1 MPAFSPRSLAAAC
14 ALLLSVTAAPAAG
27 QGFTLATPDSSA
39 RLTFGGRV
47 QTIFNTSSADD
58 VPAAQTELRRVRLE
72 ANLQMGRLIQGRI
85 QPEFAGSRV
94 TLKDAYVRLN
104 FHPAAQLWAGQAHRP
119 FGAISPAST
128 TRILPIE
135 KGLRIR
141 GVSGAYDEYDLLLN
155 LGYSDRD
162 VGLQLRGEPRNA
174 PLGLTYAAGFFNG
187 PAVAYAPE
195 ENTWQ
200 AVARATVS
208 PVRNVRVGASWSR
221 IDFVSEG
228 GDEAPEVREGQ
239 AWAADVELGSDRGG
253 LHVIGEVTRGD
264 FDPFARA
271 EFLGVQGW
279 VGYRTGRL
287 SSTLAAV
294 EPLLRVS
301 YGDPDADDDGIV
313 EARGGTLVTP
323 GVNLWL
329 GGLNRFAINWEMWN
343 PDADGAE
350 TVHSLKALFQVAF

>member
-1 MPAFSPRSLAAAC
+1 MSAPTGRLLAVTSA
-14 ALLLSVTAAPAAG
+14 ALLLVTAPAAG
-27 QGFTLATPDSSA
+27 QGFTVATPDSSA
-39 RLTFGGRV
+39 KITFGGRV
-47 QTIFNTSSADD
+47 QTIFNTTSQDD
-58 VPAAQTELRRVRLE
+58 LPVAQTELRRVRLE
-72 ANLQMGRLIQGRI
+72 ANLQLGELVHGKI

-119 FGAISPAST
+119 FGVISPAST

-141 GVSGAYDEYDLLLN
+141 GVGDSFDEYNLLLN

-187 PAVAYAPE
+187 PSATLAPR

-200 AVARATVS
+200 AVARVTAR
-208 PVRNVRVGASWSR
+208 PAGALRLGVSWSR
-221 IDFVSEG
+221 IDHVMEDA
-228 GDEAPEVREGQ
+228 DERVLAREGQ
-239 AWAADVELGSDRGG
+239 AWAADVELGSDRSGMH
-253 LHVIGEVTRGD
+253 LVGEATYGD
-264 FDPFARA
+264 FDPFADA
-271 EFLGVQGW
+271 KFFGAQGW
-279 VGYRTGRL
+279 LGYRTGRV
-287 SSTLAAV
+287 SERIAAV

-301 YGDPDADDDGIV
+301 YGDPDVDGDAALDG
-313 EARGGTLVTP
+313 ARGGVLVTP

-329 GGLNRFAINWEMWN
+329 GGLNRFALNWELWT
-343 PDADGAE
+343 PEEGE
-350 TVHSLKALFQVAF
+350 RVHSVKALFQLAF

>member
-1 MPAFSPRSLAAAC
+1 MSVSTPRTLAVTT
-14 ALLLSVTAAPAAG
+14 ALLLAVAAVPAAA
-27 QGFTLATPDSSA
+27 QGFSIATPDSSA
-39 RLTFGGRV
+39 RITFGGRV
-47 QTIFNTSSADD
+47 QTVFNTSSADD
-58 VPAAQTELRRVRLE
+58 VPTAQTELRRVRLE
-72 ANLQMGRLIQGRI
+72 ANLLFGKLVQGRI

-104 FHPAAQLWAGQAHRP
+104 FDPALQLWAGQAHRP

-128 TRILPIE
+128 VRILPIE

-141 GVSGAYDEYDLLLN
+141 GVSDAYDEYNLLLN

-187 PAVAYAPE
+187 PAVADAPG

-200 AVARATVS
+200 GVARVTVS
-208 PVRNVRVGASWSR
+208 PVRNVRLGASWSR
-221 IDFVSEG
+221 RDFVSEG
-228 GDEAPEVREGQ
+228 GHEAPEVEDGQ
-239 AWAADVELGSDRGG
+239 AWAADVELGTDRGG

-264 FDPFARA
+264 FDPLAGAAFVGA
-271 EFLGVQGW
+271 QGW
-279 VGYRTGRL
+279 IGYRTARV

-301 YGDPDADDDGIV
+301 YGDPDRDDDTLV
-313 EARGGTLVTP
+313 EAQGGTLVTP

-329 GGLNRFAINWEMWN
+329 GGLNRFAVNWEMWN
-343 PDADGAE
+343 PEADGAE
-350 TVHSLKALFQVAF
+350 MVHSFKALFQLAF

>member
-1 MPAFSPRSLAAAC
+1 MPVITGRILAVTSA
-14 ALLLSVTAAPAAG
+14 ALLLVTAAPAAG
-27 QGFTLATPDSSA
+27 QGFTIATPDSAA
-39 RLTFGGRV
+39 RITFGGRV
-47 QTIFNTSSADD
+47 QTIFNTTSVDD
-58 VPAAQTELRRVRLE
+58 EPAAQTELRRVRLE
-72 ANLQMGRLIQGRI
+72 ANLQLGRLIQGRI
-85 QPEFAGSRV
+85 QPDFAGSRV

-141 GVSGAYDEYDLLLN
+141 GVEDAFDEYNLLAG

-174 PLGLTYAAGFFNG
+174 PLGLSYAAGFFNG
-187 PAVAYAPE
+187 PAVEDAPD

-200 AVARATVS
+200 GVARVAVQ
-208 PVRNVRVGASWSR
+208 PIRNVRIGASWSR
-221 IDFVSEG
+221 IDHVSGG
-228 GDEAPEVREGQ
+228 GDEAPQVREGQ
-239 AWAADVELGSDRGG
+239 AWEADVELGSDRGG

-264 FDPFARA
+264 FDPFAGA
-271 EFLGVQGW
+271 EFFGAQGW
-279 VGYRTGRL
+279 VGYRTGRV
-287 SSTLAAV
+287 SSTVSAV

-301 YGDPDADDDGIV
+301 YGDPDAGDDAVFVD
-313 EARGGTLVTP
+313 AHGGTLVTP

-329 GGLNRFAINWEMWN
+329 GGLNRFALNWEVWN
-343 PDADGAE
+343 PLGE
-350 TVHSLKALFQVAF
+350 REKVHSVKALFQLAF

>member
-1 MPAFSPRSLAAAC
+1 MPASTGRILAVTSA
-14 ALLLSVTAAPAAG
+14 ALLLVTIPAAG
-27 QGFTLATPDSSA
+27 QGFAIATPDSSA
-39 RLTFGGRV
+39 KITFGGRV
-47 QTIFNTSSADD
+47 QTVFNTTSVDD
-58 VPAAQTELRRVRLE
+58 LPVAQTELRRVRLE
-72 ANLQMGRLIQGRI
+72 ANLQLGELVHGRI

-141 GVSGAYDEYDLLLN
+141 GVQDAFDEYNLLLN

-174 PLGLTYAAGFFNG
+174 PLGLSYAAGFFNG
-187 PAVAYAPE
+187 PAVSLAPRE
-195 ENTWQ
+195 ETWQ
-200 AVARATVS
+200 AVARVAAR
-208 PVRNVRVGASWSR
+208 PVDAVRLGVSWSR
-221 IDFVSEG
+221 IDHVREETAT
-228 GDEAPEVREGQ
+228 DPLDTREGQ

-253 LHVIGEVTRGD
+253 MHVVGEATYGD
-264 FDPFARA
+264 FDPFADA
-271 EFLGVQGW
+271 KFFGAQGW
-279 VGYRTGRL
+279 LGYRTGRV
-287 SSTLAAV
+287 SERIAAV

-301 YGDPDADDDGIV
+301 YGDPDVDG
-313 EARGGTLVTP
+313 EAELGDAHGGVLVTP

-329 GGLNRFAINWEMWN
+329 GGLNRFALNWEVWS
-343 PDADGAE
+343 PDGDGE
-350 TVHSLKALFQVAF
+350 RVHSLKALFQLAF